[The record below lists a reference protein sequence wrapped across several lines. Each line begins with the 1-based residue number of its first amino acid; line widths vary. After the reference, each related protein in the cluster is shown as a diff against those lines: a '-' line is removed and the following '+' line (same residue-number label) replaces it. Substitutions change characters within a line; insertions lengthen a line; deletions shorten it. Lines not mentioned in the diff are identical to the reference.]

1 MSFRQWVILTQGFRN
16 SDKGWEEFPPV
27 GGGRGGRGGGGGIG
41 NFAGG
46 DFFKK

>member
-1 MSFRQWVILTQGFRN
+1 MSFRQWVILTQGFPN
-16 SDKGWEEFPPV
+16 SDKGGGNFPQWAEE
-27 GGGRGGRGGGGGIG
+27 GGGIG